1 MSAQI
6 KKKKKAAPPPPKKDN
21 KENKEKIL
29 ILFDFGNSSTFNFW
43 LQVPNH

>member
-21 KENKEKIL
+21 KENKEWFKNIDL
-29 ILFDFGNSSTFNFW
+29 ENNLTFM
-43 LQVPNH
+43 

>member
-6 KKKKKAAPPPPKKDN
+6 KKKKKAAPPPPKKEN

-29 ILFDFGNSSTFNFW
+29 KLFDLEEVRPSSA
-43 LQVPNH
+43 